1 MIAVNN
7 LSFAYQK
14 KHPVLQGISFK
25 AEPGEIINI
34 LGPNG
39 CGKSTLL
46 KAILG
51 FLPLKP
57 KEIEINGEDVSKLS
71 PQRLARMLSYVP
83 QMHSAPFNYEV
94 LDVVLMGRAFA
105 GPWYKYTD
113 EDYTIAREALACVR
127 LTDFAQ
133 RPYHHLSG
141 GQRQLVLIARALAQ
155 GADYFIMDEP
165 VTGLDYGNQF
175 HLLETIR
182 NLSEQGFAGK
192 AQKLMFILTTHHP
205 EHAIFLGGRAL
216 LLQEGQLIADG
227 AVDDVITSNGI
238 CNLYGLKPELLNRI
252 INIYGKHHG
261 MAC

>member
-1 MIAVNN
+1 MIEVSGLTFGYSKSAAV
-7 LSFAYQK
+7 LR
-14 KHPVLQGISFK
+14 GIGFS
-25 AEPGEIINI
+25 AAPGEIINI

-51 FLPLKP
+51 FLPLRP
-57 KEIEINGEDVSKLS
+57 GQILINGQDVCKLS
-71 PQRLARMLSYVP
+71 QPRLARLLSYVP

-94 LDVVLMGRAFA
+94 MDVVLMGRAFA
-105 GPWYKYTD
+105 GPWHKYASG
-113 EDYTIAREALACVR
+113 DYDIAREALRRVR
-127 LTDFAQ
+127 LEEHW
-133 RPYHHLSG
+133 RKPYQNLSG

-155 GADYFIMDEP
+155 GAGCLIMDEP

-182 NLSEQGFAGK
+182 ELSEEGFAGSRR
-192 AQKLMFILTTHHP
+192 LMFILTTHHP

-216 LLQEGQLIADG
+216 LMREGSIEADG
-227 AVDDVITSNGI
+227 PVGDVITSSGI
-238 CNLYGLKPELLNRI
+238 CGLYGLRPALLKKI
-252 INIYGKHHG
+252 INIYGDHDG